1 MNKVDVEK
9 LFQGKA
15 ISQDQNQV
23 HIQLQ
28 DSRKRLELSIEND
41 VLTLIEQHRDYAL
54 NILKNLKRKTNRK
67 VTRESITINHR
78 NYKIFI

>member
-9 LFQGKA
+9 LFQGKV

-41 VLTLIEQHRDYAL
+41 VLTLTSSRSWKRLSVKSTTGHSGLPGEVAL
-54 NILKNLKRKTNRK
+54 CK
-67 VTRESITINHR
+67 
-78 NYKIFI
+78 